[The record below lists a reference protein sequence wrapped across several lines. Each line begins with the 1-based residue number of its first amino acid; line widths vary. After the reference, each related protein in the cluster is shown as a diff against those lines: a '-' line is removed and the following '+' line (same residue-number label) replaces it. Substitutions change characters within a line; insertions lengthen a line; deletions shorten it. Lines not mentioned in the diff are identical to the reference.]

1 MVKQWS
7 NNGRTGLF
15 DGLSVLKSVYYFD
28 FCIFFQ
34 FFALKRP
41 IFVYFS
47 LFGVKKFLSR
57 LVLDIFFQNNCADF
71 QSCYK

>member
-1 MVKQWS
+1 MAKQWLNNGRTMVEQWS

-47 LFGVKKFLSR
+47 LYGGQKNPV
-57 LVLDIFFQNNCADF
+57 
-71 QSCYK
+71 